1 MTLYHNSMVSY
12 QKIGLPTFLPRT
24 LLLFRFQLICVIQ
37 RVWISQRNFSLKKIF
52 TASSKSPQ
60 ANSMQYSKI
69 RCGPWRD
76 RSNLKMGHW
85 TITVSSMLSFIF
97 KRYFLVCVRSLD
109 GQLKCFDIPDLVE
122 RAKTRHDGIMAKLK
136 KFSLK
141 PSSAFTAASIKPK
154 ERITS
159 FKKAL
164 RNRKSK
170 MKNRKSTIL

>member
-1 MTLYHNSMVSY
+1 MVKFVF
-12 QKIGLPTFLPRT
+12 KISIDLCYPEGLNIATKFLIEKDIHCQFKVT
-24 LLLFRFQLICVIQ
+24 ANEFNEVFQDPM
-37 RVWISQRNFSLKKIF
+37 WALKKSVQSKNGTLNYNCEYTVHF
-52 TASSKSPQ
+52 TCIC
-60 ANSMQYSKI
+60 N
-69 RCGPWRD
+69 
-76 RSNLKMGHW
+76 
-85 TITVSSMLSFIF
+85 
-97 KRYFLVCVRSLD
+97 FLVCVRSLD
-109 GQLKCFDIPDLVE
+109 GQLKCYDIPDLVE

-141 PSSAFTAASIKPK
+141 PSSAFSSAKIKPK

>member
-1 MTLYHNSMVSY
+1 M
-12 QKIGLPTFLPRT
+12 
-24 LLLFRFQLICVIQ
+24 
-37 RVWISQRNFSLKKIF
+37 
-52 TASSKSPQ
+52 
-60 ANSMQYSKI
+60 
-69 RCGPWRD
+69 
-76 RSNLKMGHW
+76 
-85 TITVSSMLSFIF
+85 
-97 KRYFLVCVRSLD
+97 CVRSLD
-109 GQLKCFDIPDLVE
+109 GQLKCYDIPDLVE

-141 PSSAFTAASIKPK
+141 PSSAFSSAKIKPK